1 MGPQREPSPWRGDR
15 GYVPAARLPMG
26 PNLGSFTPAS
36 KISQWHSED
45 FDPASFEAPDSAR
58 GGPAPSRVDSA
69 RNRLRQDSRHALSL
83 KVLQMQ
89 RDEEYFPEIVRMH
102 DPGQWALFKD
112 GSATPTAANVAVAS
126 LEGNRSSSSRIANA
140 NAAVAAENRTRL
152 VLPLPKAGENVEL

>member
-58 GGPAPSRVDSA
+58 GGPTPSRLDSA
-69 RNRLRQDSRHALSL
+69 RNRLRQDSRHAMSL

-89 RDEEYFPEIVRMH
+89 RDEEYFPEIVRMQY
-102 DPGQWALFKD
+102 PGQWALFKD
-112 GSATPTAANVAVAS
+112 GSATPTSANVEVTS
-126 LEGNRSSSSRIANA
+126 LEGNRSNTSVVANA
-140 NAAVAAENRTRL
+140 NAAVAAEGRTHFA
-152 VLPLPKAGENVEL
+152 LPLPMTGE